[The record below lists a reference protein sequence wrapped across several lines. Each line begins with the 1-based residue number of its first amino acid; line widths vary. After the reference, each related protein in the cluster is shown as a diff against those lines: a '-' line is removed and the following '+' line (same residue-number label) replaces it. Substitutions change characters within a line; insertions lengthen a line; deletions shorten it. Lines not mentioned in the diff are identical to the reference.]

1 MKLRWVTKKNRVKA
15 EEIKKHFHDHH
26 CRWLQ
31 ESKDILENW
40 AQFSNI
46 LTRLQDIGK
55 MFQKFWNIEI
65 DQTFC

>member
-31 ESKDILENW
+31 ESKDILENVEGPTL
-40 AQFSNI
+40 QYFDED
-46 LTRLQDIGK
+46 TRQWEDVPYVLEYR
-55 MFQKFWNIEI
+55 N
-65 DQTFC
+65 